1 MSVISNFKN
10 ENKCVQ
16 FQINNT
22 KGIYKVC
29 FPNTL
34 RRILISYLDCYAID
48 FERIKFNENNS
59 LFNNE
64 FLKKR
69 LILIPILSNNN
80 EKYEFLELSCE
91 KNNETEFVQEV
102 FTSEFKIKDTTK
114 DTTKDTAKEQYLDI
128 SKFIEEDEILF
139 TKLQSNQKINFEA
152 YLKKG
157 NAFQNGASFSPVSSC
172 VVTFNNLNYDKEALI
187 EREKNFDLNSVNDPK
202 IYDFSYESIGFYKP
216 EELIKMA
223 IDKLVEKL
231 NELKE
236 KFDEYE
242 YENNFYHYLIRDEN
256 DTIGN
261 LFFTYLLDHK
271 EIEYSGYENV
281 HPLKNDIRVKIKIN
295 GKKEKLDELIN
306 KTIDQLIEMTN
317 NLKKEFK

>member
-1 MSVISNFKN
+1 MSIISNFKN

-16 FQINNT
+16 FQINNS
-22 KGIYKVC
+22 KGQFKVC

-34 RRILISYLDCYAID
+34 RRILISYLDCYIVD
-48 FERIKFNENNS
+48 LERIKFEENNS

-64 FLKKR
+64 FLKNR
-69 LILIPILSNNN
+69 LVLIPILSNNN
-80 EKYEFLELSCE
+80 EKYEVLELSCE
-91 KNNETEFVQEV
+91 KNNETEFIEEV
-102 FTSEFKIKDTTK
+102 FTSEFKIKDTTTDK
-114 DTTKDTAKEQYLDI
+114 YLDI
-128 SKFIEEDEILF
+128 NKFIEEQEILF
-139 TKLQSNQKINFEA
+139 TKLQSNQKINFYA
-152 YLKKG
+152 YFKKG

-172 VVTFNNLNYDKEALI
+172 VVTFNNSNYDKEALI
-187 EREKNFDLNSVNDPK
+187 ERERNFDLNSVNDPK

-231 NELKE
+231 NEFKE
-236 KFDEYE
+236 KFIEFE
-242 YENNFYHYLIRDEN
+242 YENDFYHYLIRDEN

-261 LFFTYLLDHK
+261 LFTAYLLDNK

-281 HPLKNDIRVKIKIN
+281 HPLKNDIKIKIKIN